1 MTSNLMQPKALANSS
16 AANSS
21 AADSSPVDR
30 SAAAEQSA
38 ASARAPAMEGALLR
52 ALLAG
57 AVALLVLLL
66 PGQLAASHADVVTL
80 RASQLDGQRAWPG
93 APSPRD
99 RAAGREIRHGD
110 TC

>member
-1 MTSNLMQPKALANSS
+1 MTSNLMQPKALAK
-16 AANSS
+16 SS
-21 AADSSPVDR
+21 AADSFE
-30 SAAAEQSA
+30 AAERSTA
-38 ASARAPAMEGALLR
+38 TARSTDPSSARAPAMQGALLR

-66 PGQLAASHADVVTL
+66 PGQLAASHADVATL
-80 RASQLDGQRAWPG
+80 RAAQLDSERAWPA

-99 RAAGREIRHGD
+99 RAARLEIRHGD